1 MEYRIIDADSH
12 VNATPELYVSRVPA
26 KYRERAPR
34 VVQMQGCDAWVI
46 DNGKPSP
53 ITILA
58 AAAGRK
64 PEELARKVIRFS
76 EMMPGAYDPK
86 ARLADMDRDGIDAQ
100 VLYGDGAMGARDPE
114 LRTVLIRAYNDWL
127 AEFCA
132 VAPQRFIGQAVVPIH
147 DADEAVREAQRTASM
162 GLRGL
167 FIGLDGA
174 DFPIT
179 DPAYDRFW
187 AAAAEQKR
195 PVSVHIGGGSMVKRG
210 ALTLAK
216 PAPGQLEAFVCL
228 TPMTISETVAML
240 IYSGTLSRHPL
251 LKVVVAEGG
260 IGWLAYFLE
269 RMDHV
274 MEKQGA
280 WAGTTLKEK
289 PSDVFHRQVLATFEE
304 DLAGI
309 RTYDLIGSHNI
320 MWSSDFPHSDTT
332 WPQSRRA
339 IEQHFGKL
347 PPADRHAMVCEN
359 AGRIYGLIA
368 PS

>member
-12 VNATPELYVSRVPA
+12 VNSTPDLYVSRVPA
-26 KYRERAPR
+26 SFRERAPR
-34 VVQMQGCDAWVI
+34 VVEMQGYDAWVV
-46 DNGKPSP
+46 DNKKPSP

-76 EMMPGAYDPK
+76 EMLPGAYDPS
-86 ARLADMDRDGIDAQ
+86 ARLAAMDRDAIDAQ
-100 VLYGDGAMGARDPE
+100 VLYGDGAMGAQDPE
-114 LRTVLIRAYNDWL
+114 LRSVLIRAYNDWL

-132 VAPQRFIGQAVVPIH
+132 VAPRRFIGQAIVPIH
-147 DADEAVREAQRTASM
+147 DPQEAVREAERTAAM
-162 GLRGL
+162 AGMRGL

-195 PVSVHIGGGSMVKRG
+195 PVSIHIGGGSMVKRG
-210 ALTLAK
+210 ALGLTN

-228 TPMTISETVAML
+228 TPMTIAESIAML
-240 IYSGTLSRHPL
+240 IYSGTLSRHPDL
-251 LKVVVAEGG
+251 RVVVAEGG
-260 IGWLAYFLE
+260 IGWLAYFIE

-280 WAGTTLKEK
+280 WAGSKLAEK
-289 PSDVFHRQVLATFEE
+289 PSEIFHRQVLATFEE

-309 RTYDLIGSHNI
+309 RTYDLIGPRNI

-332 WPQSRRA
+332 WPNSTKV
-339 IEQHFGKL
+339 IDEHFGKM
-347 PPADRHAMVCEN
+347 PEEARHAIVCGN
-359 AGRIYGLIA
+359 AGRLYGLMV
-368 PS
+368 

>member
-12 VNATPELYVSRVPA
+12 INSTPDLYVSRVPA

-34 VVQMQGCDAWVI
+34 VVEMQGYDAWVI

-58 AAAGRK
+58 AAAGRR
-64 PEELARKVIRFS
+64 PEELARKVIRFA
-76 EMMPGAYDPK
+76 EMMPGAYEPK
-86 ARLADMDRDGIDAQ
+86 ARLLDMDRDGIDAQ

-114 LRTVLIRAYNDWL
+114 LRSVLIRAYNDWL

-132 VAPQRFIGQAVVPIH
+132 AAPERFIGQAIVPIH
-147 DADEAVREAQRTASM
+147 DPEQAVREAERTASM
-162 GLRGL
+162 PGLRGL

-174 DFPIT
+174 DFPVT
-179 DPAYDRFW
+179 DSAYDRFW
-187 AAAAEQKR
+187 AAASEQRR
-195 PVSVHIGGGSMVKRG
+195 PVSIHIGGGSMVKRG
-210 ALTLAK
+210 ALSLAA

-228 TPMTISETVAML
+228 TPMTISESIAML
-240 IYSGTLSRHPL
+240 IYSGTLSRHPD
-251 LKVVVAEGG
+251 LKLVVAEGG

-280 WAGTTLKEK
+280 WAGSKLTEK

-304 DLAGI
+304 DIAGI
-309 RTYDLIGSHNI
+309 RTYDLIGRATSCGPPIFPIPTPPGPTHASP
-320 MWSSDFPHSDTT
+320 SSSTSASCPKPTGARWCARTPDASMD
-332 WPQSRRA
+332 
-339 IEQHFGKL
+339 
-347 PPADRHAMVCEN
+347 
-359 AGRIYGLIA
+359 
-368 PS
+368 

>member
-1 MEYRIIDADSH
+1 MDYRIIDADSH
-12 VNATPELYVSRVPA
+12 VNSTPDLYLARVPA
-26 KYRERAPR
+26 SYRERAPR
-34 VVQMQGCDAWVI
+34 VVEMQGYDAWVV
-46 DNGKPSP
+46 DNKKPSP

-76 EMMPGAYDPK
+76 EMLPGAYDPR
-86 ARLADMDRDGIDAQ
+86 ARLADMDRDAIDAQ
-100 VLYGDGAMGARDPE
+100 VLYGDGAMSAQDPE

-132 VAPQRFIGQAVVPIH
+132 VAPQRFIGQALVPIVAPH
-147 DADEAVREAQRTASM
+147 EAVREAERTAQM
-162 GLRGL
+162 AGLRGL

-187 AAAAEQKR
+187 AAAAEQQR
-195 PVSVHIGGGSMVKRG
+195 PVSIHIGGGSMVKRG
-210 ALTLAK
+210 ALSLAN

-228 TPMTISETVAML
+228 TPMTIAESLAML
-240 IYSGTLSRHPL
+240 IYSGTLSRHPA
-251 LKVVVAEGG
+251 LKIVVAEGG

-280 WAGTTLKEK
+280 WAGSTLKEK
-289 PSDVFHRQVLATFEE
+289 PSEVFHRQVLATFEE

-309 RTYDLIGSHNI
+309 RTYDMIGPRNI

-332 WPQSRRA
+332 WPNSRKA
-339 IEQHFGKL
+339 IEEHFGGL
-347 PPADRHAMVCEN
+347 PEADRRAMVCEN
-359 AGRIYGLIA
+359 AGRIYRLVT
-368 PS
+368 

>member
-1 MEYRIIDADSH
+1 MDYRIIDADSH
-12 VNATPELYVSRVPA
+12 VNSTPDLYLSRVPA
-26 KYRERAPR
+26 SYRERAPR
-34 VVQMQGCDAWVI
+34 VVEMQGYDAWVV
-46 DNGKPSP
+46 DNKKPSP

-76 EMMPGAYDPK
+76 EMLPGAYDPK
-86 ARLADMDRDGIDAQ
+86 ARLGDMDRDTIDAQ
-100 VLYGDGAMGARDPE
+100 VLYGDGAMGAQDPE
-114 LRTVLIRAYNDWL
+114 LRTVLIRAYNEWL

-132 VAPQRFIGQAVVPIH
+132 VAPQRFIGQAIVPIH
-147 DADEAVREAQRTASM
+147 DPQAAVREAERTAPM
-162 GLRGL
+162 AGLRGL

-195 PVSVHIGGGSMVKRG
+195 PVSIHIGGGSMVKRG
-210 ALTLAK
+210 ALSLAT

-228 TPMTISETVAML
+228 TPMTIAESIAML
-240 IYSGTLSRHPL
+240 IFSGTLSRHPAL
-251 LKVVVAEGG
+251 RIVVAEGG
-260 IGWLAYFLE
+260 IGWLAYFIE

-274 MEKQGA
+274 IEKQGA
-280 WAGTTLKEK
+280 WAGSTLKEK
-289 PSDVFHRQVLATFEE
+289 PSEVFRRQVLATFEE

-309 RTYDLIGSHNI
+309 RTYDMIGPHNI

-332 WPQSRRA
+332 WPNSRKA
-339 IEQHFGKL
+339 IEEHFGGL
-347 PPADRHAMVCEN
+347 PESDRRAMVCEN
-359 AGRIYGLIA
+359 AGRIYRLIT
-368 PS
+368 

>member
-1 MEYRIIDADSH
+1 MNYRIIDADSH
-12 VNATPELYVSRVPA
+12 VNSTPDLYLTRVPS
-26 KYRERAPR
+26 KYKDRAPR
-34 VVQMQGCDAWVI
+34 VVEMQGYDAWVV
-46 DNGKPSP
+46 DNKRPSP
-53 ITILA
+53 LTILA

-64 PEELARKVIRFS
+64 PEELARKVIRFA
-76 EMMPGAYDPK
+76 EMIPGAYDPV

-100 VLYGDGAMGARDPE
+100 VLYGDGAMGAQDPE

-132 VAPQRFIGQAVVPIH
+132 AAPERFIGQAIMPIH
-147 DADEAVREAQRTASM
+147 DPDAAVREAERTAKLT

-179 DPAYDRFW
+179 DPVYDRFW
-187 AAAAEQKR
+187 AAAAEQNR

-210 ALTLAK
+210 ALSLAQ

-228 TPMTISETVAML
+228 TPMTIAETIAML
-240 IYSGTLSRHPL
+240 IYSSTLTKHPA

-280 WAGTTLKEK
+280 WAGSTLTER
-289 PSDVFHRQVLATFEE
+289 PSEVFRRQVLATFEE

-309 RTYDLIGSHNI
+309 RTYDLIGSRNI

-332 WPQSRRA
+332 WPNSRKA
-339 IEQHFGKL
+339 IEEHFGKL
-347 PPADRHAMVCEN
+347 PDADRRAMVCEN
-359 AGRIYGLIA
+359 AGRIYRLIN
-368 PS
+368 